1 MSVAPCF
8 ADTNDLALEQPRQL
22 KTPSTRC
29 NQYFLILA
37 QSLARCQS
45 HHLSYCLRIASS
57 SVTKGVISPPNHF
70 LYLLS
75 FHLSLSSTLSL
86 SSYWLSIAIYFTLSP
101 FFFPSTH
108 LFPLP
113 FSLSLSQPSQQLH
126 CPWVGVN
133 NVVPHGA
140 PVQSQPRRQG
150 APENTHN
157 SVFQLG
163 FGIKGSLTH
172 G

>member
-8 ADTNDLALEQPRQL
+8 ADTNDLALDQPRQL

-45 HHLSYCLRIASS
+45 HHLSYCLRISSS

-75 FHLSLSSTLSL
+75 FHLSHSSTLSL

-101 FFFPSTH
+101 FFFPFYPS
-108 LFPLP
+108 
-113 FSLSLSQPSQQLH
+113 FSPSFLSLSQPSQQLH

>member
-8 ADTNDLALEQPRQL
+8 ADTNDLALDQPRQL

-45 HHLSYCLRIASS
+45 HHLSYCLRISSS

-75 FHLSLSSTLSL
+75 FHLSHSSTLSL

-113 FSLSLSQPSQQLH
+113 FSLSLSAQPTASLSLGRGEQ
-126 CPWVGVN
+126 CRPTW
-133 NVVPHGA
+133 A

>member
-45 HHLSYCLRIASS
+45 HHLSYCLRISSS

>member
-8 ADTNDLALEQPRQL
+8 ADTNDLALDQPRQL

-45 HHLSYCLRIASS
+45 HHLSYCLRISSS

-75 FHLSLSSTLSL
+75 FHLSHSSTLSL

-108 LFPLP
+108 LFPLH
-113 FSLSLSQPSQQLH
+113 FSLSLSLSPANSFIVLGSGWTMSSHMGPLCSPSREGREHQKTPITQ
-126 CPWVGVN
+126 CFNWASG
-133 NVVPHGA
+133 
-140 PVQSQPRRQG
+140 
-150 APENTHN
+150 
-157 SVFQLG
+157 
-163 FGIKGSLTH
+163 
-172 G
+172 